1 MKRSKSKTSK
11 GYFSLMVRIDN
22 YFAYQQKQLERNSF
36 FFWHSKRFY
45 WFKSLDYFVKSK
57 FQ

>member
-1 MKRSKSKTSK
+1 MKRSKSKTCK

-22 YFAYQQKQLERNSF
+22 LHTNNN
-36 FFWHSKRFY
+36 WHSKHFY

>member
-1 MKRSKSKTSK
+1 MKRSKSKTCK

-22 YFAYQQKQLERNSF
+22 LHTNKNNLSAILL
-36 FFWHSKRFY
+36 FFWHSKHFY
-45 WFKSLDYFVKSK
+45 WFKSLHYFVKSK